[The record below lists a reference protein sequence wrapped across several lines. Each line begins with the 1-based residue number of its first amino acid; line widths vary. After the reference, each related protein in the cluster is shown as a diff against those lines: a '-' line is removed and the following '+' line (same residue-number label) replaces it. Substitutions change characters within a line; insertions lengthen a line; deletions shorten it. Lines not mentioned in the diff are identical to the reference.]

1 MILPRLD
8 RTSRFVSVPVSSTQE
23 LHVIDLQSTSCTIAA
38 VLASI
43 ATAIPAHAQD
53 LFFPHEQILTDELG
67 RTAWV
72 GACPENTP
80 ISTADSIG
88 SAGYATPLLQFAT
101 NRDGDIAGW
110 RFDLLPDG
118 SALSDVRLP
127 MLWIRRA
134 PTSHVWDPILLP
146 VDTGA
151 RSAAATGVIRVRD
164 CEHGVSKGIFVSGWR
179 EVPRGIDP
187 LGKLPPW
194 RYEAT
199 LWYLPPV
206 PGGFG
211 AAEIVP
217 IAPHHFIA
225 QDDGFPDQFL
235 AGENTGDAW
244 GTGAIEV
251 IYRERCEDT
260 QPGPQIIVHATQAY
274 RCVCPNGQLP
284 SFPTITAHTPLRI
297 VFDVEDWLERR
308 ANDTDDCGSLSGC
321 LFAPFLWR
329 LTDGY
334 PAPSFPVDGP
344 WLLVNREARSV
355 VHLDHARLG
364 VSRTGVLDSRPFGCA
379 QGFGQC
385 GLSPVDE
392 LAIGPAFGS
401 LIFDSFDPTRRDP
414 IHLPFDRYLIG
425 AVGEEITFP
434 GSRTTP
440 RTVIW
445 DPRGGELRRPDG
457 ADLDMPFMSM
467 QYESASRIGSA
478 GFEQIVAGW
487 RRYTEDIPGTEWE
500 KHPIAWFPM
509 ETREPASECAVPP
522 CEPIAMV
529 ASTPD
534 EIRGA
539 AYELPL
545 LNVNPTAFEEAAWAL
560 GCEFVGRSAQCSKPQ
575 FVGGGSLGARVW
587 HLRNGSWQVQLLPQS
602 DAKTEA
608 HSVMPDG
615 AIVVLGIAGCNP
627 NNRPCCVADC
637 GSEAASWCWQPV
649 RVILPPRAAD
659 FNGDGVINGFDL
671 TRLLAAWGTTGE
683 CLPEDL
689 NGDGRVDAFDF
700 GMLLAS
706 WE

>member
-8 RTSRFVSVPVSSTQE
+8 RTSRFVRVPVSSTQE

-164 CEHGVSKGIFVSGWR
+164 CEHGASKGIFVSGWR

-187 LGKLPPW
+187 LGALPEW

-199 LWYLPPV
+199 LWYLPH
-206 PGGFG
+206 GQEGFG
-211 AAEIVP
+211 APEIVP

-235 AGENTGDAW
+235 AGENSGDAW

-274 RCVCPNGQLP
+274 RCVCPNRPLP
-284 SFPTITAHTPLRI
+284 SSQTITAHTPLRI

-379 QGFGQC
+379 PGFQQC
-385 GLSPVDE
+385 LPSPVAE
-392 LAIGPAFGS
+392 SAIGPAFGS
-401 LIFDSFDPTRRDP
+401 LTFDSFDPSRST
-414 IHLPFDRYLIG
+414 LPFDRYLIG
-425 AVGEEITFP
+425 AVGQEITFP
-434 GSRTTP
+434 SKRPTP
-440 RTVIW
+440 LTVILH
-445 DPRGGELRRPDG
+445 PRGGKLRQG
-457 ADLDMPFMSM
+457 ADLDMPFISM

-487 RRYTEDIPGTEWE
+487 RRYTTN
-500 KHPIAWFPM
+500 
-509 ETREPASECAVPP
+509 TN
-522 CEPIAMV
+522 
-529 ASTPD
+529 T
-534 EIRGA
+534 
-539 AYELPL
+539 
-545 LNVNPTAFEEAAWAL
+545 N
-560 GCEFVGRSAQCSKPQ
+560 
-575 FVGGGSLGARVW
+575 
-587 HLRNGSWQVQLLPQS
+587 
-602 DAKTEA
+602 
-608 HSVMPDG
+608 
-615 AIVVLGIAGCNP
+615 
-627 NNRPCCVADC
+627 
-637 GSEAASWCWQPV
+637 
-649 RVILPPRAAD
+649 
-659 FNGDGVINGFDL
+659 
-671 TRLLAAWGTTGE
+671 
-683 CLPEDL
+683 
-689 NGDGRVDAFDF
+689 
-700 GMLLAS
+700 
-706 WE
+706 

>member
-1 MILPRLD
+1 M
-8 RTSRFVSVPVSSTQE
+8 
-23 LHVIDLQSTSCTIAA
+23 IDLQSTSCTIAA

-88 SAGYATPLLQFAT
+88 TAGYATPLLQFAT

-151 RSAAATGVIRVRD
+151 RNAAATGVIRVRD

-334 PAPSFPVDGP
+334 PAPSFPVDGS